1 MKKNSSIVV
10 LHCRVKSKRKLRT
23 ESLRLLRM
31 QQNKRKDKITYKY
44 IEKLQSEKLTP
55 N

>member
-1 MKKNSSIVV
+1 MTKNSSIVV
-10 LHCRVKSKRKLRT
+10 LHSRVKSKRKLRT

-31 QQNKRKDKITYKY
+31 QQNKRKDKDNKY
-44 IEKLQSEKLTP
+44 IEKLLSEKLTP